1 MVGHATKQ
9 LLKNTAIV
17 LTGGGARAAY
27 QVGFLRCLSRMM
39 PEADFPIITGVS
51 AGAINA
57 AFLAARKGSFRDATS
72 ELTNLWEN
80 LSIDQVYKVDPMSLA
95 GNLVRWVTRLASGG
109 VSRSPQVRS
118 MLDTTPL
125 RDLLRKSLGSV
136 DGVIEG
142 VARNLDR
149 GRLSAFSLTTIKF
162 STGQTVTWVEGR
174 DLEEWSRPNRRGIAT
189 RMTVEHVMASAALP
203 FAFPAIE
210 IAGSWY
216 GDGGVRMY
224 SPLAP
229 AIHLGADKI
238 LAVSTRYPRSV
249 DEADQPSVD
258 GYPPPAQ
265 IAGTLLN
272 AIFLDAMDQD
282 AHRLGQ
288 INRLLEGSATEDS
301 GLRPIQLLVLRP
313 SQDLGRLAAEF
324 EPQLPKAFRFL
335 TRGLGT
341 RETSSPDI
349 LSLLMFQP
357 NYLSRLMEIG
367 EQDAEARR
375 DEVQDLLES

>member
-1 MVGHATKQ
+1 
-9 LLKNTAIV
+9 
-17 LTGGGARAAY
+17 
-27 QVGFLRCLSRMM
+27 
-39 PEADFPIITGVS
+39 
-51 AGAINA
+51 
-57 AFLAARKGSFRDATS
+57 
-72 ELTNLWEN
+72 
-80 LSIDQVYKVDPMSLA
+80 
-95 GNLVRWVTRLASGG
+95 
-109 VSRSPQVRS
+109 
-118 MLDTTPL
+118 
-125 RDLLRKSLGSV
+125 
-136 DGVIEG
+136 
-142 VARNLDR
+142 
-149 GRLSAFSLTTIKF
+149 
-162 STGQTVTWVEGR
+162 
-174 DLEEWSRPNRRGIAT
+174 
-189 RMTVEHVMASAALP
+189 
-203 FAFPAIE
+203 
-210 IAGSWY
+210 
-216 GDGGVRMY
+216 
-224 SPLAP
+224 
-229 AIHLGADKI
+229 

-288 INRLLEGSATEDS
+288 INRLLEGLATKDS

-357 NYLSRLMEIG
+357 DYLSRLMEIG

-375 DEVQDLLES
+375 DEVRELLES